1 MSKLDIPVYIISL
14 DNKSHFDFNKNF
26 NNVIF
31 YQAIDARNKKP
42 LEYYNQGIISTRVYY
57 DLENGRKN
65 HWGFAGIGGIGLYLT
80 HRKLFQELVDKNI
93 NENVLICEDDCKIDD
108 LKEFTRKL
116 NLLNNANFDCAV
128 FGSKFFIPPTKETYQ
143 SLNSQIQNSNDILN
157 INKSLANNLLDN
169 DFYKCRQNFFLYH
182 SSIWSPDGIKKM
194 NEYLKQIIEL
204 QIDNFISFLGINNK
218 LDVRLEKNSTTSQS
232 DHVSSLQNDKYCLL
246 CDINGN
252 DEKYNKPYYTII
264 KEIILISFICILI
277 LILFRYYLYRTK

>member
-14 DNKSHFDFNKNF
+14 DNKSHFDFNKHF

-31 YQAIDARNKKP
+31 YQAIDARNKNP
-42 LEYYNQGIISTRVYY
+42 LEYYNQGIITARVYY

-80 HRKLFQELVDKNI
+80 NRKLFQELVDKNI

-128 FGSKFFIPPTKETYQ
+128 FGSKFFEPPKKETYE

-182 SSIWSPDGIKKM
+182 SSIWSPNGIKKM

-232 DHVSSLQNDKYCLL
+232 DHISSLQNDKHCLL

-252 DEKYNKPYYTII
+252 DEKYNKSYYIII

-277 LILFRYYLYRTK
+277 LIIFRYYLYRNK